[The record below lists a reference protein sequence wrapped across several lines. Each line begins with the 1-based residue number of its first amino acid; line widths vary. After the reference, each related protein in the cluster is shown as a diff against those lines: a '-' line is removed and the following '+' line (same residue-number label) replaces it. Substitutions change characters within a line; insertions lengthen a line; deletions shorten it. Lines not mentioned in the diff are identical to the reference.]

1 MYFMLDNYDSF
12 VYNLSAYFREL
23 GQDILVRRENE
34 ITLSEI
40 EALGPEGIVLSP
52 GPGKPSDAEMSLQI
66 LERWKGKIP
75 ILGVCLGH
83 QAIGHFFG
91 ARVEKGERPMHGKLT
106 DIRHGGRGLFAG
118 LAQEFSATRYHSLM
132 VSGTDFP
139 PELSVDAV
147 SVSDGVIMGI
157 SHRRH
162 PVYGVQ
168 FHPEAVLTECGLGL
182 LDNFGKICREWR
194 RDHENHPDA

>member
-1 MYFMLDNYDSF
+1 MLLLIDNYDSF
-12 VYNLSAYFREL
+12 SYNLVQMF
-23 GQDILVRRENE
+23 GGIDPDIRVIRNDACTVDE
-34 ITLSEI
+34 IRGLAPSH
-40 EALGPEGIVLSP
+40 IVLSP
-52 GPGKPSDAEMSLQI
+52 GPGYPVKAGVCEAVVRSLA
-66 LERWKGKIP
+66 GKIP

-91 ARVEKGERPMHGKLT
+91 ARVEKGERPMHGKLAN
-106 DIRHGGRGLFAG
+106 IRHGGRGLFAG
-118 LAQEFSATRYHSLM
+118 LAQDFSATRYHSLM
-132 VSGTDFP
+132 VSGTGFP

-194 RDHENHPDA
+194 RKHENHPDA